1 MLNHPC
7 HMTGPEDNLYGP
19 YPYRKTNIWA
29 IKLNK
34 KEIIQAPS
42 QLQQFKYDGSDWI
55 TWCQVG
61 GKYVPFEKSKEAIAQ
76 LLVH

>member
-1 MLNHPC
+1 MLNHTR

-42 QLQQFKYDGSDWI
+42 QMQQYYTMMVQIELHS
-55 TWCQVG
+55 
-61 GKYVPFEKSKEAIAQ
+61 AR
-76 LLVH
+76 LVASMCHLRSPRKPSSSS